1 MYHCALDPKS
11 IDMIIVR
18 ELGLCVFDSTAPH
31 EYFPE
36 RSGDGIIDIYETCV
50 VAGTD
55 EKYATELEI
64 LKEKYE
70 ACLVKGKENMKRY
83 LNLIKEEE
91 RKKASDKEVT
101 DRLIGEIVTSYF

>member
-1 MYHCALDPKS
+1 MS
-11 IDMIIVR
+11 IKAVI
-18 ELGLCVFDSTAPH
+18 FDFFGVISTEVSPFWFA
-31 EYFPE
+31 E
-36 RSGDGIIDIYETCV
+36 RF
-50 VAGTD
+50 TD
-55 EKYATELEI
+55 EEAKI